1 VVQLMKDGVARRILA
16 AIKEQIH
23 SGVYQPGDR
32 LPSTRAFAAEWG
44 VSRTTVTA
52 AYSQLIAEGYLTI
65 RPGARAI
72 VAQGLVTAAA
82 PMPSTAAAPRHLS
95 SFAQRLLALPSPA
108 VAQAARIADFRY
120 GDLSGADFPVLAWRR
135 ALNKAILRRT
145 ARLRYGDPQGAAV
158 LRAALQGYLWRA
170 RGITCTPDQIVIVNG
185 SQQGL
190 DLCAR
195 LLLDPGDPFVIENP
209 GYLLA
214 RQAFAAAGGVA
225 VPIRVDGDGLRTDS
239 LPSARLAYVTP
250 SHQFPLGS
258 VLSATRRRALLAWAA
273 RTGAYVIEDDY
284 DGEYRHDIAPIPALQ
299 ILDAESVIY
308 VGTLSKTLSPTLRL
322 GYLVVPTTLCRA
334 FSEAKRLTDRHTP
347 LLEQDALADL
357 LGSGVYERHVRSI
370 RRKNAERRAV
380 LLQAL
385 TDNLG
390 SSVTIA
396 GADTGLHVVTWIDGV
411 DADRE
416 PAILAAARAAGI
428 GLYPVSPL
436 YDPTELRPAAP
447 GFILGYAGLDADGL
461 RRGVAV
467 LATVLAEHHRST
479 VPERS
484 LTVGPGRRGSRNSRR
499 RAAGAVV

>member
-1 VVQLMKDGVARRILA
+1 MVQLLKDGVARRIIA

-32 LPSTRAFAAEWG
+32 LPSTRAIAAEWG

-52 AYSQLIAEGYLTI
+52 AYSQLIAEGYLAT

-72 VAQGLVTAAA
+72 VAQGLGIAAV

-95 SFAQRLLALPSPA
+95 AFAQRLLAMPSAA
-108 VAQAARIADFRY
+108 VAQAVRVADFRY
-120 GDLSGADFPVLAWRR
+120 GDLAGADFPVLAWRR
-135 ALNKAILRRT
+135 ALNKASLRRT
-145 ARLRYGDPQGAAV
+145 ARLRYGDPQGSAT
-158 LRAALQGYLWRA
+158 LRTALQGYLWRA
-170 RGITCTPDQIVIVNG
+170 RGISCTPDQIVIVNG

-195 LLLDPGDPFVIENP
+195 LLLDPGEPFVIENP

-214 RQAFAAAGGVA
+214 RQAFAAAGGVP
-225 VPIRVDGDGLRTDS
+225 VPIPVDGDGLRTDS

-273 RTGAYVIEDDY
+273 YTGAYVIEDDY
-284 DGEYRHDIAPIPALQ
+284 DGEYRHDIAPIPPLQ
-299 ILDAESVIY
+299 TLDAESVIY

-322 GYLVVPTTLCRA
+322 GYLVVPTTLSRA

-347 LLEQDALADL
+347 LLEQEAFADL
-357 LGSGVYERHVRSI
+357 LASGAYERHVRSI
-370 RRKNAERRAV
+370 RRRNAERRAV

-385 TDNLG
+385 ADNLG
-390 SSVTIA
+390 SSATVA
-396 GADTGLHVVTWIDGV
+396 GADTGLHVVIWIDGV
-411 DADRE
+411 AADRA
-416 PAILAAARAAGI
+416 PAIIEAARAAGV

-436 YDPTELRPAAP
+436 YDPTEPRPAET
-447 GFILGYAGLDADGL
+447 GFILGYAGLDADAL

-467 LATVLAEHHRST
+467 LATVLAEHR
-479 VPERS
+479 
-484 LTVGPGRRGSRNSRR
+484 
-499 RAAGAVV
+499 

>member
-1 VVQLMKDGVARRILA
+1 MVQFGRDGVARRIIA

-23 SGVYQPGDR
+23 SGAYQPGDR
-32 LPSTRAFAAEWG
+32 LPSTRTFAAEWG

-52 AYSQLIAEGYLTI
+52 AYSQLIAEGYLSS

-72 VAQGLVTAAA
+72 VAQGLGTAAA
-82 PMPSTAAAPRHLS
+82 PMPLPAAEPRHLS
-95 SFAQRLLALPSPA
+95 AFARRLLALPSPQPTPA
-108 VAQAARIADFRY
+108 FRIADFRY

-135 ALNKAILRRT
+135 ALNKVSLRRT
-145 ARLRYGDPQGAAV
+145 ARLRYGDPQGV
-158 LRAALQGYLWRA
+158 AALRTALQAYLWRA

-225 VPIRVDGDGLRTDS
+225 VPVRVDTDGLGTDS

-258 VLSATRRRALLAWAA
+258 VLSAARRRALLTWAA
-273 RTGAYVIEDDY
+273 HTGAYVVEDDY
-284 DGEYRHDIAPIPALQ
+284 DGEYRHDIAPIPPLQ
-299 ILDAESVIY
+299 TLAPESVIY

-322 GYLVVPTTLCRA
+322 GYLVVPITLCRA

-357 LGSGVYERHVRSI
+357 LASGVYERHVRSI
-370 RRKNAERRAV
+370 RRKNTERRTV

-385 TDNLG
+385 ADNLG

-396 GADTGLHVVTWIDGV
+396 GADAGLHVVAWID
-411 DADRE
+411 AERE
-416 PAILAAARAAGI
+416 PAIVAAARTAGI

-436 YDPTELRPAAP
+436 YDPTEMRPAAA
-447 GFILGYAGLDADGL
+447 GFILGYAGLDADAL
-461 RRGVAV
+461 RRGVAA
-467 LATVLAEHHRST
+467 LATVLAGQR
-479 VPERS
+479 
-484 LTVGPGRRGSRNSRR
+484 
-499 RAAGAVV
+499 